1 MHTGVVSLVRRFG
14 FLLFGSVLACSACSS
29 EKPNQ
34 QATPPS
40 NPAAVGATEPGG
52 MHSGSEWPSYN
63 GGYDA
68 TRYSSLSRINTGN
81 VASLTE
87 VARFKL
93 PETTAFQS
101 GPVLVDGTMYVTT
114 ANNTYAFDPR
124 TGEQRWIQ
132 RFDPKSAGI
141 GTPVRGVG
149 YADGRLFRG
158 TPDGHLLAL
167 DAKTGVVIWDVVGA
181 DATIGEYYT
190 AAPVV
195 WEGRVYMA
203 NSGSDVGAI
212 GHIRAFD
219 TQTGKQLWNFDVVPS
234 TGPGSETWKEAEH
247 EREPRVSVSR
257 SIFALVDDRDRA
269 YFGRDGR
276 DQDQVGYID
285 ANTRAIFGRSYAAEP
300 DVLVKELAADEAV
313 AAADTLL
320 LTVPNTLGVDYNAHV
335 LESVLKH
342 VAPSLGWR

>member
-1 MHTGVVSLVRRFG
+1 MYTVVASFLRRVG
-14 FLLFGSVLACSACSS
+14 FLPCGLILACSACSP
-29 EKPNQ
+29 ENANQ
-34 QATPPS
+34 VATGSSLAPS
-40 NPAAVGATEPGG
+40 AATQPGG
-52 MHSGSEWPSYN
+52 MRSGSEWPSYN

-68 TRYSSLSRINTGN
+68 TRYSSLSQINTGN
-81 VASLTE
+81 VASLAE

-101 GPVLVDGTMYVTT
+101 GPVLIDGTMYVTT
-114 ANNTYAFDPR
+114 ANNTYALDPR

-132 RFDPKSAGI
+132 HFEPKSAGI

-167 DAKTGVVIWDVVGA
+167 DAKTGNVIWDVVGA

-219 TQTGKQLWNFDVVPS
+219 TQNGKQLWNFDIVPS
-234 TGPGSETWKEAEH
+234 TGPGSETWPKDK
-247 EREPRVSVSR
+247 PKVGGGVYSS
-257 SIFALVDDRDRA
+257 FALDTDTGMLYSPTGNPGPDFVGVVSPRRQSLYVQRCDARRA
-269 YFGRDGR
+269 NGG
-276 DQDQVGYID
+276 
-285 ANTRAIFGRSYAAEP
+285 
-300 DVLVKELAADEAV
+300 
-313 AAADTLL
+313 
-320 LTVPNTLGVDYNAHV
+320 
-335 LESVLKH
+335 
-342 VAPSLGWR
+342 APRLPPAGQE